1 VWWKLK
7 VPDNINGNCS
17 NDHDS
22 EKQLGSGIV
31 ALGVLFFLHL
41 LFGELIEDTDQLLHI
56 DLGSNN
62 VIGKA
67 MDRDP
72 KMVRSVLASAHSN

>member
-1 VWWKLK
+1 
-7 VPDNINGNCS
+7 
-17 NDHDS
+17 
-22 EKQLGSGIV
+22 
-31 ALGVLFFLHL
+31 
-41 LFGELIEDTDQLLHI
+41 LFGELIENTGEFLHI

-62 VIGKA
+62 DIGKA